1 MSEIGKSRHIF
12 KRQTDREGSE
22 ITLARILDK
31 NFYSTNVFDQFLVQM
46 SRCVGMGEH
55 NHSAVGRHL
64 GLFGRC
70 PSTRVSKLMASL
82 LMAFTASSWKVPGD
96 AAEAFP
102 MSMAADVPRGQS
114 YSHLSL
120 SLTKDRNKFVFKY

>member
-1 MSEIGKSRHIF
+1 MSEKGQSRHIF
-12 KRQTDREGSE
+12 RRQTDGEGSE

-64 GLFGRC
+64 GLFSQC
-70 PSTRVSKLMASL
+70 PSTHVSKSMVSCIMAS
-82 LMAFTASSWKVPGD
+82 
-96 AAEAFP
+96 AE
-102 MSMAADVPRGQS
+102 MHRLSLESPRGGS
-114 YSHLSL
+114 RGPSPCLW
-120 SLTKDRNKFVFKY
+120 